1 MPLVYPCTAEACQH
15 EASYRS
21 DAEDHA
27 AEAHPG
33 DRLPETTAE
42 FREHRNVSGRPLR
55 EMMCRG
61 CASWCT
67 WHEHEGA
74 QPSGPDGRWDSEA
87 DGSWSHTADGSP
99 MCIPFDVLAPRPA
112 ASAR

>member
-1 MPLVYPCTAEACQH
+1 MPLVYPCTAADCDRTDDYRH
-15 EASYRS
+15 E
-21 DAEDHA
+21 
-27 AEAHPG
+27 AEAHQSLSHPG
-33 DRLPETTAE
+33 EKLPEIVSE

-61 CASWCT
+61 CASWCS
-67 WHEHEGA
+67 WHENEGA
-74 QPSGPDGRWDSEA
+74 QPSGPDGRWDPEA